1 MRRLPDRLPSG
12 PSSSPY
18 HVPVLLAQVLT
29 FLRPRPGGIYV
40 DGTLGDGGYAEAI
53 LRESS
58 PDGIVIGI
66 DRDPEA
72 LATARSRLS
81 EYGDRLRT
89 VHATYDRVAEVV
101 HAQGLAAVQGVVFDL
116 GVSSRQL
123 DQAVRGFSFRQ
134 DAPLDMRMDTTA
146 GVTAAELVNTLPERE
161 LERVL
166 REYGEE
172 RLAGRIARAI
182 AHERALAPIETTGRL
197 AQIIWDAVPASY
209 RHGRI
214 HPATRSFQAI
224 RILVN
229 REIDL
234 LEGGVRGGVE
244 ILEPGAPIVVVA
256 YHSLEDRVIK
266 RLFRELAGKG
276 FPAGEAPTPTVRLLT
291 PKPLTP
297 EPAEVAANPRA
308 RSAKLRAAEKLPP
321 PDVGGP

>member
-1 MRRLPDRLPSG
+1 MRRLSDGLPSR

-29 FLRPRPGGIYV
+29 FLRPRPGGVYV

-58 PDGIVIGI
+58 PDGVVIGI

-72 LATARSRLS
+72 LATARARLS

-89 VHATYDRVAEVV
+89 VHTTYDRVAEVIR
-101 HAQGLAAVQGVVFDL
+101 AEGFSAVQGVVFDL

-123 DQAVRGFSFRQ
+123 DQAERGFSFRQ

-146 GVTAAELVNTLPERE
+146 GDTAADLVNTLPERE
-161 LERVL
+161 LERIL

-182 AHERALAPIETTGRL
+182 TRERARAPIETTGRL

-244 ILEPGAPIVVVA
+244 MLEPGAPIVVVA

-266 RLFRELAGKG
+266 RVFRELAGKG
-276 FPAGEAPTPTVRLLT
+276 FPAGEAPTPRVRLLT

-297 EPAEVAANPRA
+297 EPAEVATNPRA

>member
-1 MRRLPDRLPSG
+1 MRRLSDGLPSR

-29 FLRPRPGGIYV
+29 FLRPRPGGVV

-58 PDGIVIGI
+58 PDGVVIGI

-72 LATARSRLS
+72 LATARARLS

-89 VHATYDRVAEVV
+89 VHTTYDRVAEVIR
-101 HAQGLAAVQGVVFDL
+101 AEGFSAVQGVVFDL

-123 DQAVRGFSFRQ
+123 DQAERGFSFRQ

-146 GVTAAELVNTLPERE
+146 GDTAADLVNTLPERE
-161 LERVL
+161 LERIL

-182 AHERALAPIETTGRL
+182 TRERARAPIETTGRL

-214 HPATRSFQAI
+214 TAAGFQAI

-229 REIDL
+229 RESIYWKAAC
-234 LEGGVRGGVE
+234 
-244 ILEPGAPIVVVA
+244 GAASRCWSRAPQLSSWLITRWKTASSSVSFA
-256 YHSLEDRVIK
+256 R
-266 RLFRELAGKG
+266 LAGKG
-276 FPAGEAPTPTVRLLT
+276 FPAGEAPLLRVRLS
-291 PKPLTP
+291 PQ
-297 EPAEVAANPRA
+297 AAHA
-308 RSAKLRAAEKLPP
+308 
-321 PDVGGP
+321 